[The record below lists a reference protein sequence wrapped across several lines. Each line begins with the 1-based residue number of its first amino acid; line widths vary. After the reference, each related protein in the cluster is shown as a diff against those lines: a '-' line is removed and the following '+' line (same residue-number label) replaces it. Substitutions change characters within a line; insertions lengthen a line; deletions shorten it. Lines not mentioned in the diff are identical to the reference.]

1 MQRDPPPPDD
11 GEDLDDEQGTR
22 ADAAKWA
29 ERIRNADPRLRPKAT
44 PPRWRDPRDVAAE
57 QAAESRAAR
66 AEAEAQAGAEEAEPG
81 DMGMDG
87 GEESGTDPEA

>member
-29 ERIRNADPRLRPKAT
+29 ERIRKADPRLRPKAI

-66 AEAEAQAGAEEAEPG
+66 EEAAEEAEPG

-87 GEESGTDPEA
+87 GEESGTDPEV